1 MRKDFARRA
10 KRLKGKDK
18 AIQVEC
24 LARIEGEA
32 GLRVTVRDGKI
43 VSPQVPVLEPPRLFE
58 AFLKGRSYVEVPDI
72 TARICGIC
80 PVAHQL
86 TAVQAIEN
94 AFSID
99 VDRSIQALRDMLY
112 CGEWIASH
120 SLHVFLL
127 HGPDF
132 LGYADG
138 LRMAKDHPETVRRGL
153 ELKKIGNELVTLIGG
168 REVHPVNVR
177 IGGFYRLPE
186 LRDLRQMEDKLKG
199 ALEGAVEAVR
209 WASKLPFPDYDRDY
223 EFVALQVDGA
233 YPLYRGEIV
242 SSSGLRLVADHYEA
256 VFVEAQS
263 PHSHALHSKI
273 RGCGS
278 SAGEPLAP
286 FNLNRD
292 SLPPSRGK
300 RPKWRDWPLH
310 VRISSKA
317 LSSGASKSCR
327 PAKGPRGS
335 SRPTSPP
342 DPPVSQS
349 RPWQAGDPA
358 ARKPQ
363 GGLLYHQYALDE
375 NGIVRE
381 ANIIPPTDRNWSSME
396 QDPANLVT
404 RNVNTDDSELKRLC
418 EQAIRSDDPCISCA
432 AHVLDIS

>member
-1 MRKDFARRA
+1 M
-10 KRLKGKDK
+10 KGKDK
-18 AIQVEC
+18 AIHVEC

-32 GLRVTVRDGKI
+32 GLRVTVRDGRI
-43 VSPQVPVLEPPRLFE
+43 VSSQVRVLEPPRLFE
-58 AFLKGRSYVEVPDI
+58 AFLKGRSFVEVPDI

-94 AFSID
+94 AFSIE
-99 VDRSIQALRDMLY
+99 VDNSIRALRDILY

-138 LRMAKDHPETVRRGL
+138 LRMAKDHPETVRLGL
-153 ELKKIGNELVTLIGG
+153 KLKKIGNELVTLIGG

-186 LRDLRQMEDKLKG
+186 LHDLRQMEDKLKG
-199 ALEGAVEAVR
+199 ALEDAVEAVR

-223 EFVALQVDGA
+223 EFVALRGDGA
-233 YPLYRGEIV
+233 YPMYRGEIV
-242 SSSGLRLVADHYEA
+242 SSSGLRLVADHYEE

-273 RGCGS
+273 RGSGS
-278 SAGEPLAP
+278 FAVGPLAR
-286 FNLNRD
+286 FNLNRA
-292 SLPPSRGK
+292 SLPPLAREASEMAGLATPCQNIFQSIVVRCIEIVLACERALELIETYEPPKSPGVMITPMAGK
-300 RPKWRDWPLH
+300 GYGC
-310 VRISSKA
+310 SEA
-317 LSSGASKSCR
+317 
-327 PAKGPRGS
+327 PR
-335 SRPTSPP
+335 
-342 DPPVSQS
+342 
-349 RPWQAGDPA
+349 
-358 ARKPQ
+358 
-363 GGLLYHQYALDE
+363 GLLYHQYALDE

-381 ANIIPPTDRNWSSME
+381 ANIIPPTAQNLSSME
-396 QDPANLVT
+396 QDLANLVT
-404 RNVNTDDSELKRLC
+404 RNVNTDDSELTRLC
-418 EQAIRSDDPCISCA
+418 EQTIRSYDPCISCA